1 MIRVISSDLHMHG
14 ESDQMKRPAIIM
26 STLMR
31 SEIANV
37 PFVDNKTGAR
47 RHTLVDSIAFLSRLQ
62 HTQSQKQTSA
72 TAALQTGASSA
83 RSFPGNGYD
92 VEESRWDKYDAWD
105 IQVETPK
112 LQKCK
117 CKSGEMRANLQ
128 ALWHNKWPGQMFVLA
143 FATSHCFLWCACN
156 VVQNDTKY
164 SRLGHKQRRFEYMQA
179 NRKRKNI
186 RWFQWGLRAVGG
198 GGRTNPG

>member
-1 MIRVISSDLHMHG
+1 MQDKFGVVLLQVSASGRYKQRQKCADVASNDFQHNTRLPLTANRTENTASVPLKLMIRVISSDLHMHG

-92 VEESRWDKYDAWD
+92 VEESR
-105 IQVETPK
+105 
-112 LQKCK
+112 
-117 CKSGEMRANLQ
+117 
-128 ALWHNKWPGQMFVLA
+128 
-143 FATSHCFLWCACN
+143 
-156 VVQNDTKY
+156 
-164 SRLGHKQRRFEYMQA
+164 
-179 NRKRKNI
+179 
-186 RWFQWGLRAVGG
+186 
-198 GGRTNPG
+198 